1 MTGYIVR
8 RILQLLPVL
17 LIASAGIW
25 AMIYAVPGTPIGAIV
40 GENATAE
47 QIQAAI
53 ERFGLDQPVL
63 VQFWSWLKSAVL
75 GDLGR
80 SIHSRDP
87 VLDLIL
93 QRAPATLQLGLAATL
108 VGLILGVPVAIVSA
122 LYPGSWIDR
131 SLSGWSAL
139 ALGVPTFWLGIL
151 LILLFSVQLRWL
163 PSASAYVSIFDSPW
177 GAVRNVFL
185 PALTLGTYVS
195 GIFAR
200 FLRASLLSEMKSD
213 YVRTARSK
221 GLKERD
227 VVGRAPSLRHRGRA
241 DDGGLHR
248 RDGGDRGGVH
258 LPRYRPAA
266 DPGDHPARLPAD
278 PGRDPV
284 HPGRPRRH
292 QPDGRRALRLHRP
305 QDRVL
310 VKLRPAAAPESGRGR
325 ARRPA

>member
-25 AMIYAVPGTPIGAIV
+25 AMIYAVPGTPIGALV
-40 GENATAE
+40 GENATPE

-53 ERFGLDQPVL
+53 QRVGLDQPVL
-63 VQFWSWLKSAVL
+63 VQFWAWLKSAIV

-80 SIHSRDP
+80 SIFSRDP
-87 VLDLIL
+87 VFDLIML
-93 QRAPATLQLGLAATL
+93 RAPATLQLGLGATL
-108 VGLILGVPVAIVSA
+108 VGLILGIPVAVISA

-151 LILLFSVQLRWL
+151 LILLFSVELRWL
-163 PSASAYVSIFDSPW
+163 PSASTYVSIFDSPW
-177 GAVRNVFL
+177 GAIRNTLL
-185 PALTLGTYVS
+185 PALTLGVYVS

-200 FLRASLLSEMKSD
+200 FLRASLLSELKAD

-227 VVGRAPSLRHRGRA
+227 VVGRHVLRNALLPFVTVVGLMMAAFIGGTVVTEAVFTYPGIGRLLIQA
-241 DDGGLHR
+241 ITQ
-248 RDGGDRGGVH
+248 RDYPLIQGVILFILVVH
-258 LPRYRPAA
+258 VVINLMVDVLYAYIDPRIDY
-266 DPGDHPARLPAD
+266 
-278 PGRDPV
+278 
-284 HPGRPRRH
+284 
-292 QPDGRRALRLHRP
+292 
-305 QDRVL
+305 
-310 VKLRPAAAPESGRGR
+310 S
-325 ARRPA
+325 